1 MAFKKGKSGNPSGRP
16 KGAQNKLSGTLKE
29 WLADLLDR
37 NRERIEEDLKALEPR
52 DRLLMLEKLM
62 GYVLPKCKAEE
73 DEAPMFPQKV
83 EIRHVSNDSGTG
95 IASSEEEVMERDG
108 IPLEED
114 FG

>member
-16 KGAQNKLSGTLKE
+16 KGAQNKLSETLKE

-62 GYVLPKCKAEE
+62 GYVLPKCKVDEE
-73 DEAPMFPQKV
+73 EATASPQVV
-83 EIRHVSNDSGTG
+83 EIRHVSAVNG
-95 IASSEEEVMERDG
+95 IDVASSEREVMERDG
-108 IPLEED
+108 MQLE
-114 FG
+114 